1 MLTVCQTS
9 KVVQTTATSS
19 RAKQKFKTWKFAAN
33 FLYRNYTTRDKKL
46 LGQWVKS
53 ELLDLGPTFVKLG
66 QIVST
71 RGDLYPPLFVK
82 ELESLQDDVP
92 PVEIDTAQLPLHLFS
107 EFCDVPFKSASIGQV
122 HRATL
127 LDGREVVVKIKRPGI
142 YDIMKNDTD
151 NVKDIVQFLERVG
164 VDTGTGS
171 GYVLDES
178 IDNLLR
184 ESDYVLEVQNA
195 KRFRKNFRK
204 SAWVQ
209 VPKVF
214 EAYCTDDIIV
224 MEYVP
229 SIKLDNAPVNKKKIC
244 EALIT
249 SYVKQTM
256 TDGFFHADPHP
267 GNLGMSLDGT
277 RLVFYDFGLCIDID
291 ETLRRG
297 FMELLVH
304 IVSKDT
310 KKIVETLVTL
320 KIIIPQSDIED
331 LEVFFDTILN
341 YLGNMDVRNLTDEI
355 VSDPLMMELAQQKPF
370 IIPSAFVYLAKTFS
384 LVEGQCIR
392 LDDEF
397 NYYAYLT
404 PIVQTQIS
412 SNIDVSKMLRN
423 TAEMPLL
430 VKNMSTAVLGL
441 EKSRTGLKRSLKKT
455 RQEVRYAQYSILCA
469 LTAFELHDQ
478 DKIGLAVTFALSSLF
493 WAFTSRRN
501 Q

>member
-1 MLTVCQTS
+1 MLTVRGQTS
-9 KVVQTTATSS
+9 TTRSTP
-19 RAKQKFKTWKFAAN
+19 RVKQKFKTWRFAAN
-33 FLYRNYTTRDKKL
+33 FLYKNYTTRDKKV
-46 LGQWVKS
+46 LGQWVKT

-71 RGDLYPPLFVK
+71 RGDLYPPEFVK

-92 PVEIDTAQLPLHLFS
+92 PVEIDTAHIPLHLFR
-107 EFCDVPFKSASIGQV
+107 EFCFTPFKSASIGQV

-142 YDIMKNDTD
+142 YDTMKNDTD
-151 NVKDIVQFLERVG
+151 NVKDIVTFLERVG

-178 IDNLLR
+178 IENLLK
-184 ESDYVLEVQNA
+184 ESDYHLEVENA

-204 SAWVQ
+204 TTWVK
-209 VPKVF
+209 VPKVL
-214 EAYCTDDIIV
+214 EEYCTDDIIV

-267 GNLGMSLDGT
+267 GNLGMSLDGKQ
-277 RLVFYDFGLCIDID
+277 LVFYDFGLCIEID
-291 ETLRRG
+291 ETLRQG

-310 KKIVETLVTL
+310 KKIVETLVKL
-320 KIIIPQSDIED
+320 KIIIPTSSDVED
-331 LEVFFDTILN
+331 LEVFFETILN
-341 YLGNMDVRNLTDEI
+341 YLGSMDVRNLTDEI
-355 VSDPLMMELAQQKPF
+355 VSDPLMMDLAQQKPF
-370 IIPSAFVYLAKTFS
+370 IIPSAFIYLAKTFS
-384 LVEGQCIR
+384 LVEGQCLR
-392 LDDEF
+392 LDSGF

-404 PIVQTQIS
+404 PIVQNQVS
-412 SNIDVSKMLRN
+412 SSIDVSKLLRN

-430 VKNMSTAVLGL
+430 VKNMSTAILGL
-441 EKSRTGLKRSLKKT
+441 EKSRAGLKRSLKKT
-455 RQEVRYAQYSILCA
+455 RREVRYAQYSILCA
-469 LTAFELHDQ
+469 LTAFELQDQ
-478 DKIGLAVTFALSSLF
+478 DKTALAVAFAASSLF

>member
-1 MLTVCQTS
+1 MLTICR
-9 KVVQTTATSS
+9 TSS
-19 RAKQKFKTWKFAAN
+19 SPPRVKQKFKTWKFAAN
-33 FLYRNYTTRDKKL
+33 FLYRNYTTRDKKV
-46 LGQWVKS
+46 LGQWVKT

-71 RGDLYPPLFVK
+71 RGDLYPSEFVK

-107 EFCDVPFKSASIGQV
+107 QFSNTPFKSASIGQV

-127 LDGREVVVKIKRPGI
+127 LDGRDVVVKIKRPGI

-151 NVKDIVQFLERVG
+151 NVRDIVQFLERLG
-164 VDTGTGS
+164 VDTGTGAGN

-178 IDNLLR
+178 IDNLLK
-184 ESDYVLEVQNA
+184 ESDYALEVSNA

-204 SAWVQ
+204 TTWVK
-209 VPKVF
+209 VPKVL
-214 EAYCTDDIIV
+214 EEYCTEDIIV

-267 GNLGMSLDGT
+267 GNLGMSLDGKQ
-277 RLVFYDFGLCIDID
+277 LVFYDFGLCIEID
-291 ETLRRG
+291 ETLRQG
-297 FMELLVH
+297 FMELLSH
-304 IVSKDT
+304 IVTKDT
-310 KKIVETLVTL
+310 KKIVETLIRL
-320 KIIIPQSDIED
+320 KIIIPTSSDVED
-331 LEVFFDTILN
+331 LEVFFETILN
-341 YLGNMDVRNLTDEI
+341 YLGNVDAKNLAEDI
-355 VSDPLMMELAQQKPF
+355 VSDPLMMDLAQQKPF
-370 IIPSAFVYLAKTFS
+370 IIPSAFIYLAKTFS
-384 LVEGQCIR
+384 LVEGQCLR
-392 LDDEF
+392 LDSGF

-404 PIVQTQIS
+404 PIVQSQVS
-412 SNIDVSKMLRN
+412 SSIDVQKILKN

-430 VKNMSTAVLGL
+430 VKNMSTAILGL
-441 EKSRTGLKRSLKKT
+441 EKSRAGLKRSLKKT
-455 RQEVRYAQYSILCA
+455 RREVRYAQYSILCA
-469 LTAFELHDQ
+469 LTAFELQDQ
-478 DKIGLAVTFALSSLF
+478 DKTALAVAFAASSLF

>member
-1 MLTVCQTS
+1 MLTVRGQTS
-9 KVVQTTATSS
+9 IPQS
-19 RAKQKFKTWKFAAN
+19 RVKQKFKTWKFAAN
-33 FLYRNYTTRDKKL
+33 FLYKNYTVGDKRV

-71 RGDLYPPLFVK
+71 RGDLYPPEFVK

-92 PVEIDTAQLPLHLFS
+92 PVEIDTAHIPLHLFR
-107 EFCDVPFKSASIGQV
+107 EFCFTPFKSASIGQV

-127 LDGREVVVKIKRPGI
+127 MDGREVVVKIKRPGI
-142 YDIMKNDTD
+142 YDTMKNDTD
-151 NVKDIVQFLERVG
+151 NVKDIVTFLERVG

-178 IDNLLR
+178 IENLLR
-184 ESDYVLEVQNA
+184 ESDYQLEVSNA
-195 KRFRKNFRK
+195 KRFRKNFK
-204 SAWVQ
+204 KTKWVKA
-209 VPKVF
+209 PKVL
-214 EAYCTDDIIV
+214 EDYCTDNIIV

-267 GNLGMSLDGT
+267 GNLGMSLDGKQ
-277 RLVFYDFGLCIDID
+277 LVVYDFGLCIEID
-291 ETLRRG
+291 ETLRQG

-310 KKIVETLVTL
+310 KKIVETLVRL
-320 KIIIPQSDIED
+320 EIIIPQSDIED
-331 LEVFFDTILN
+331 LEVFFETILN

-355 VSDPLMMELAQQKPF
+355 VSDPLMLDLAQQKPF

-384 LVEGQCIR
+384 LVEGQCLR
-392 LDDEF
+392 LDKGF
-397 NYYAYLT
+397 NYYDYLT
-404 PIVQTQIS
+404 PIVQSHVS
-412 SNIDVSKMLRN
+412 SSIDVSKLLRN

-430 VKNMSTAVLGL
+430 VKNMSTAILGL
-441 EKSRTGLKRSLKKT
+441 EKSRAGMKRSLKKT
-455 RQEVRYAQYSILCA
+455 RREVRYAQYSILCA

-478 DKIGLAVTFALSSLF
+478 ERIALAVAFAMSSLF